1 MIYFQLTN
9 LISPIVLPWTFIM
22 LNMGVNNINSKIGT
36 SLYLVLHFTTLV
48 IPIYQFF
55 DLLKE
60 RSTILQQDA
69 KLSQSKDKI
78 DAIPRKSPKKKEQ
91 IKKKSPKI

>member
-9 LISPIVLPWTFIM
+9 LISPIVLPWSFIM
-22 LNMGVNNINSKIGT
+22 LNMGVSNINSKIGT

-60 RSTILQQDA
+60 RSAILQQNA

-78 DAIPRKSPKKKEQ
+78 DEIPRKSPKKEAQ
-91 IKKKSPKI
+91 LKKKKPKI